1 MPRKGLPGAR
11 FMQSLQQANMA
22 RRQSKGIKRAEGQRD
37 SGTAGTEEHM
47 WQCLKLGLIKVNA
60 KCRCGADARQIK
72 WHAAQCSTHFKCVCV
87 GHWILEW
94 HSHTHLTKHSLDS
107 IHLPLAAICTH
118 AIRLWCSTRQ
128 GWRQKRER
136 EGRGVLG
143 PMGWLCG
150 LSSLASVLAHYEC
163 RWI

>member
-60 KCRCGADARQIK
+60 KCRCGADARQFK
-72 WHAAQCSTHFKCVCV
+72 WHAAQCSTHLKCVWVC
-87 GHWILEW
+87 GTLN
-94 HSHTHLTKHSLDS
+94 TRMALTHSLDKA
-107 IHLPLAAICTH
+107 LARLDSFATRRNLH
-118 AIRLWCSTRQ
+118 ARHPFVVQHEAGVLAE
-128 GWRQKRER
+128 ER
-136 EGRGVLG
+136 ARGRGSG
-143 PMGWLCG
+143 ANG
-150 LSSLASVLAHYEC
+150 LALWPFQFS
-163 RWI
+163 